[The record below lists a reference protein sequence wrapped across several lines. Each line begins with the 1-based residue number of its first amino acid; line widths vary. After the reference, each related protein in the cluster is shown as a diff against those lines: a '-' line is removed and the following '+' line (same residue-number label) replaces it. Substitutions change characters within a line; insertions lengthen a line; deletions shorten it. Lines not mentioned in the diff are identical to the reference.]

1 MTWKQFWQIIVAVL
15 CVALFFAMV
24 GCKTPAPAVI
34 PPAVHDT
41 NEKEVIVTVDTVY
54 RDRVHY
60 EYRNGDTVII
70 RDTLFQY
77 KYRWRDR
84 TDTLI
89 VRDSIP
95 VPYEVIKEVPR
106 DRTGWDKFCSKATIA
121 AIILLVLWLIWKIAD
136 YIPVL
141 KPYKQII
148 KTFFGGIRIFK
159 S

>member
-1 MTWKQFWQIIVAVL
+1 MTWRQLAQIVAA
-15 CVALFFAMV
+15 CIAVALFIAMLQ

-34 PPAVHDT
+34 PSVHDT

-95 VPYEVIKEVPR
+95 VPYEVVKEVPR
-106 DRTGWDKFCSKATIA
+106 ERSGWDKFCSKATIA

-136 YIPVL
+136 YIPAL
-141 KPYKQII
+141 KGYKTII
-148 KTFFGGIRIFK
+148 KTFIK
-159 S
+159 L

>member
-1 MTWKQFWQIIVAVL
+1 MTWRQLAQIVAA
-15 CVALFFAMV
+15 CIAVALFIAMLQ
-24 GCKTPAPAVI
+24 GCKTPAPVVI
-34 PPAVHDT
+34 PSVHDT

-95 VPYEVIKEVPR
+95 VPYEVVKEVPR
-106 DRTGWDKFCSKATIA
+106 ERSGWDKFCTRWFIGSA
-121 AIILLVLWLIWKIAD
+121 LVLLLLLLWKIAD
-136 YIPVL
+136 YIPAL
-141 KPYKQII
+141 KPYKTII
-148 KTFFGGIRIFK
+148 KTFIK
-159 S
+159 L